1 MADTLIA
8 ALEYLGLAVVS
19 LLGLF
24 GLLGVTAFFS
34 PRRRDPDDDYRLI
47 VKTGKSPEDSTDS
60 VNDNDA
66 VEDRSGKVAN
76 RRSPK

>member
-8 ALEYLGLAVVS
+8 ALEYLGLAAMS
-19 LLGLF
+19 LLGLC
-24 GLLGVTAFFS
+24 GLLGVTAFFG
-34 PRRRDPDDDYRLI
+34 PRRCDPDDDYRVI
-47 VKTGKSPEDSTDS
+47 VNTGKSPEDSRDS

-66 VEDRSGKVAN
+66 ADDRGGKVAN